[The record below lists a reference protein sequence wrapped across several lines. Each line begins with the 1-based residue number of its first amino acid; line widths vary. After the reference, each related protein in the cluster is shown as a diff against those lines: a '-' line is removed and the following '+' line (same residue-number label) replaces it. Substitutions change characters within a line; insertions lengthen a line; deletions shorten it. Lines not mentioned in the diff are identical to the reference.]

1 MKTPRQQESGAGG
14 CFGKGCLLFVALAF
28 LLVIAFAGGT
38 FWAIK
43 RLQNTYSTTTPT
55 SFPELTTGSQEGD
68 AQELEADADAGEPT
82 DAEESAETDEGLQRG
97 SSEPS
102 IAALQQRWRAFE
114 KAADR
119 HQKARIQL
127 TDQEINTLLQND
139 PKLRGKAQVSVQENV
154 GHVKVSIPMSDLL
167 GGNTGSWAGTL
178 FGVEGRYFNG
188 AATVRPSPDGDP
200 AKAQI
205 SNVQVAGQTVPE
217 TFLDQRFF
225 GSPSV
230 RGLIT
235 DWLQDQEIERFEIRN
250 NQVIA
255 ETRGR

>member
-1 MKTPRQQESGAGG
+1 MKIAPRQESGAGG

-38 FWAIK
+38 FWAMK

-55 SFPELTTGSQEGD
+55 TFPELTTGSQEGD
-68 AQELEADADAGEPT
+68 AQELEADAGEPT
-82 DAEESAETDEGLQRG
+82 GGEAFDKTDQTPQRG
-97 SSEPS
+97 SAAPS
-102 IAALQQRWRAFE
+102 VAALQRRWRAFE

-167 GGNTGSWAGTL
+167 GGNSGSWAGTL

-225 GSPSV
+225 GLPSV
-230 RGLIT
+230 RGLIS

-250 NQVIA
+250 DEVIA

>member
-1 MKTPRQQESGAGG
+1 MNTLPHDESRGG
-14 CFGKGCLLFVALAF
+14 CLGKGCLLFFALSF

-38 FWAIK
+38 YWAIK
-43 RLQNTYSTTTPT
+43 HLQNKYSTTTAT
-55 SFPELTTGSQEGD
+55 SFPERSIGWQEGSSGNSE
-68 AQELEADADAGEPT
+68 AQAAEPNEADEPDELPREGET
-82 DAEESAETDEGLQRG
+82 AASA
-97 SSEPS
+97 SSV
-102 IAALQQRWRAFE
+102 QQRWRAFE
-114 KAADR
+114 KAADK

-127 TDQEINTLLQND
+127 SDQEINTLLQND
-139 PKLRGKAQVSVQENV
+139 PKLRGKAQVSIQENV
-154 GHVKVSIPMSDLL
+154 GHVKVSIPMRDLL
-167 GGNTGSWAGTL
+167 GGNAGGWAGTL
-178 FGVEGRYFNG
+178 LGVEGRYFNG

-200 AKAQI
+200 AKAEI
-205 SNVQVAGQTVPE
+205 SNVQVGDQTVPD

-225 GSPSV
+225 GFPSV

>member
-1 MKTPRQQESGAGG
+1 MNGLPQEERRGSG
-14 CFGKGCLLFVALAF
+14 CLGKGCLLFFALTF

-38 FWAIK
+38 YWAIK
-43 RLQNTYSTTTPT
+43 RFQNTYSTATPT
-55 SFPELTTGSQEGD
+55 AFPELTTGWQEG
-68 AQELEADADAGEPT
+68 T
-82 DAEESAETDEGLQRG
+82 AEEDLDTEAAEPGALDDDNEVPQPGEAPG
-97 SSEPS
+97 SVAS
-102 IAALQQRWRAFE
+102 LQQRWRAFE

-127 TDQEINTLLQND
+127 SDQEINTLLQND
-139 PKLRGKAQVSVQENV
+139 PKLRGKAQVSIQENV

-167 GGNTGSWAGTL
+167 GGTADGWAGTL
-178 FGVEGRYFNG
+178 LGVQGRYFNA
-188 AATVRPSPDGDP
+188 AATVRPSADGNP
-200 AKAQI
+200 SRAQI
-205 SNVQVAGQTVPE
+205 SNVRVGDQTVPD

-225 GSPSV
+225 GFRSV

-235 DWLQDQEIERFEIRN
+235 DWLEDQEIERFEIRT